1 MKHVMLFF
9 ALSLV
14 LTASAQTSGAGYISS
29 IEAKA
34 TTIENLQNKIAQLE
48 IDLKRWRLERNAQD
62 DLLQKRLAAKLN
74 EIETSQS
81 WINRRESAK
90 NGWKEN
96 YPGNCSAGGPPP
108 ICVANHWH
116 RVSISD
122 AMREYEDFK
131 KKELD
136 KIHDEIDRAKKDY
149 NDKIDK
155 AEREVPKIYDDIDRL
170 KQEIVQMSK
179 DYKDV
184 VVKAAKNVQSI
195 YLAELMRIVAEKHF
209 IEDRL
214 NIITVKIADLNA
226 EETKALNE
234 SAEKVRKQNEEEK
247 QKIASEI
254 EAKKQRL
261 QQLQQAHLSRLS
273 PLKLNDET
281 LKQKLFN
288 VNKQLQNIAALTA
301 DEIKILKLSKTET
314 EDRIAQIQKSIE
326 EYELQYT
333 TSKQQ
338 TEGEIKTL
346 GDKSWDLTVN
356 LSKRQQDAAETLK
369 KAFALRRKI
378 LTDAKAARQANLQ
391 LTGELLLSKKAALRK
406 KFMEYAADADKERV
420 RLIRACQKATSSCFG
435 IDTYGDVIGNWN
447 KAEGCVAEMEAA
459 HFSTDPIYG
468 CVDETANY
476 RQHYASF
483 INGLSDA
490 DIQALQ
496 KQSGK
501 IRYDLILKKI
511 SN

>member
-1 MKHVMLFF
+1 MKHLVLFF
-9 ALSLV
+9 ALSL
-14 LTASAQTSGAGYISS
+14 LIKASAQTSGAGYISS
-29 IEAKA
+29 IESKA
-34 TTIENLQNKIAQLE
+34 NTIENLQNKIAQLE
-48 IDLKRWRLERNAQD
+48 TDLKRWRLERNAQD
-62 DLLQKRLAAKLN
+62 DLLQKKLAAKLT

-96 YPGNCSAGGPPP
+96 YPGTCGAGGPPP

-149 NDKIDK
+149 DDKIDK
-155 AEREVPKIYDDIDRL
+155 AEREVPKIYDEIDRL
-170 KQEIVQMSK
+170 KREIVQMSK

-209 IEDRL
+209 IEDRI
-214 NIITVKIADLNA
+214 NIITVKIADLNT
-226 EETKALNE
+226 EESKALNE

-247 QKIASEI
+247 QKIAGQI
-254 EAKKQRL
+254 EVNKQKL
-261 QQLQQAHLSRLS
+261 EQLLQAHLSRLS
-273 PLKLNDET
+273 PLKLNNET
-281 LKQKLFN
+281 LKQKLFDL
-288 VNKQLQNIAALTA
+288 NKQLQNVATLAAS
-301 DEIKILKLSKTET
+301 EIKMLQDSKTDT
-314 EDRIAQIQKSIE
+314 EDKIAQLQKTIE
-326 EYELQYT
+326 EYESQYT

-338 TEGEIKTL
+338 TEQEIKTL
-346 GDKSWDLTVN
+346 ADKSWDLTVN
-356 LSKRQQDAAETLK
+356 LSKRQQETAEILK

-378 LTDAKAARQANLQ
+378 LTDAKVARQANLQ
-391 LTGELLLSKKAALRK
+391 LTGELLLSKKASLRK
-406 KFMEYAADADKERV
+406 KFMDYAADADKERV
-420 RLIRACQKATSSCFG
+420 RLIRACQKATCSCYG
-435 IDTYGDVIGNWN
+435 IDTYGDIIGNWN

-476 RQHYASF
+476 RQHYSSL
-483 INGLSDA
+483 INGLSDS